1 MYFLVLKIVLSL
13 LLIVCG
19 FYRIQRTKEIWVW
32 TFPVW
37 GILDLT
43 TMILDDFFFTSNLE
57 LFSIYFLLLTIPL
70 LFLYSKIGNISPL
83 KLSPFVI
90 FPFFLILVFKLNL
103 ITTNQNLHS
112 KYGFLN
118 VKEYMMAVSVCCVLH
133 IVYIFSIVLSIV
145 KQNAVELY
153 KLMVLFGLGIY
164 FVGNLFYNLI
174 EFRFIEDIKGSLQL
188 TRYYLPIQLFVS
200 KGLLILGLIWKE

>member
-1 MYFLVLKIVLSL
+1 MYFIYLRITLSIF
-13 LLIVCG
+13 LIVCG
-19 FYRIQRTKEIWVW
+19 FYRIHKTRQLWVL
-32 TFPVW
+32 TFPIW

-43 TMILDDFFFTSNLE
+43 TMILDEFFFTSNLE

-70 LFLYSKIGNISPL
+70 LFLYSEIGDISVL

-90 FPFFLILVFKLNL
+90 FPIVLILAFKLNL
-103 ITTNQNLHS
+103 ITTNQNLYS

-118 VKEYMMAVSVCCVLH
+118 VREYMMAVSVCCVLH
-133 IVYIFSIVLSIV
+133 IVYVFSIVLSIV
-145 KQNAVELY
+145 KQNSVELY
-153 KLMVLFGLGIY
+153 KLIILFGLGIY

>member
-1 MYFLVLKIVLSL
+1 
-13 LLIVCG
+13 
-19 FYRIQRTKEIWVW
+19 
-32 TFPVW
+32 
-37 GILDLT
+37 
-43 TMILDDFFFTSNLE
+43 MILDKFFFTSNLE

-70 LFLYSKIGNISPL
+70 LFLYSEIGDISVL

-90 FPFFLILVFKLNL
+90 FPIVLILAFKLNL
-103 ITTNQNLHS
+103 ITTNQNLYS

-118 VKEYMMAVSVCCVLH
+118 VREYMMAVSVCCVLH
-133 IVYIFSIVLSIV
+133 IVYVFSIVLSIV
-145 KQNAVELY
+145 KQNSVELY
-153 KLMVLFGLGIY
+153 KLIILFGLGIY

>member
-1 MYFLVLKIVLSL
+1 
-13 LLIVCG
+13 
-19 FYRIQRTKEIWVW
+19 
-32 TFPVW
+32 
-37 GILDLT
+37 
-43 TMILDDFFFTSNLE
+43 MILDEFFFTSNLE

-70 LFLYSKIGNISPL
+70 LFLYSEIGDISVL

-90 FPFFLILVFKLNL
+90 FPIVLILVFKLNL
-103 ITTNQNLHS
+103 INTNQNMYS

-118 VKEYMMAVSVCCVLH
+118 VREYMMVVSVCCVLH
-133 IVYIFSIVLSIV
+133 IVYVFSSVLSIV
-145 KQNAVELY
+145 KQNSVELY
-153 KLMVLFGLGIY
+153 KLIILFGLGIY

-174 EFRFIEDIKGSLQL
+174 EFRFIEDIKESLQL